1 MKEEINVITTKK
13 TPINNR
19 INFRTL
25 LIAIYL
31 TLYKKGYKTI
41 SLKQED
47 IKKYIKD
54 IEKIFDDYNI
64 NSEELFVR
72 TPVLE
77 TYDKYGDYLMQL
89 FLSSNIGYMNERYD
103 TITLECKDYFIQ
115 KRLAQMKEYNDII
128 NSCCEA
134 IIGEEYND
142 DPISESEK
150 SNQRIKR

>member
-134 IIGEEYND
+134 IIGEGYND
-142 DPISESEK
+142 APISE
-150 SNQRIKR
+150 NGRIKQIIKN

>member
-1 MKEEINVITTKK
+1 MKEEINLSITEK
-13 TPINNR
+13 TPINER

-41 SLKQED
+41 SLKQDD
-47 IKKYIKD
+47 IKEYIEKL
-54 IEKIFDDYNI
+54 EKIFDDYNI

-77 TYDKYGDYLMQL
+77 TYDKYGDYLIQL
-89 FLSSNIGYMNERYD
+89 FLSSNIGDMNGRYD
-103 TITLECKDYFIQ
+103 TIILDCKDYFIQ
-115 KRLAQMKEYNDII
+115 NRLAQMKEYNDII

-142 DPISESEK
+142 APISESEK

>member
-13 TPINNR
+13 TPINNS

-25 LIAIYL
+25 LFAIYL
-31 TLYKKGYKTI
+31 TLYRKGYKTI
-41 SLKQED
+41 SLKQDD
-47 IKKYIKD
+47 IKEYI
-54 IEKIFDDYNI
+54 ENLERIFDDYNI

-77 TYDKYGDYLMQL
+77 TYDKYGDYLIQL

-103 TITLECKDYFIQ
+103 TIILECKDYFI
-115 KRLAQMKEYNDII
+115 KKSLAQMKEYNDII

-150 SNQRIKR
+150 SNQKIKR

>member
-142 DPISESEK
+142 APISESEK
-150 SNQRIKR
+150 SNQKIKR

>member
-1 MKEEINVITTKK
+1 MKEEINLSITEK
-13 TPINNR
+13 TPINER

-25 LIAIYL
+25 LFAIYL
-31 TLYKKGYKTI
+31 TLYRKGYKTI
-41 SLKQED
+41 SLKQDD
-47 IKKYIKD
+47 IKEYIEKL
-54 IEKIFDDYNI
+54 EKIFDDYNI

-77 TYDKYGDYLMQL
+77 TYDKYGDYLIQL
-89 FLSSNIGYMNERYD
+89 FLSSNIGDMNRRYD
-103 TITLECKDYFIQ
+103 TIILECKDYFIQ
-115 KRLAQMKEYNDII
+115 KRLAQMTEYNDII

>member
-134 IIGEEYND
+134 IIGEGYND
-142 DPISESEK
+142 APISESEK
-150 SNQRIKR
+150 IKQIIKN

>member
-1 MKEEINVITTKK
+1 MKEETNLSITEK
-13 TPINNR
+13 TPINER

-25 LIAIYL
+25 LFAIYL

-41 SLKQED
+41 SLKQDD
-47 IKKYIKD
+47 IKEYIEKL
-54 IEKIFDDYNI
+54 EKIFDDYNI

-77 TYDKYGDYLMQL
+77 TYDKYGDYLIQL
-89 FLSSNIGYMNERYD
+89 FLSSNIGYMNGRYD
-103 TITLECKDYFIQ
+103 TIILECKDYFIQ
-115 KRLAQMKEYNDII
+115 KRLAQMKDYNDII

-150 SNQRIKR
+150 SNQKIKR

>member
-1 MKEEINVITTKK
+1 MKEKTNLSITEK
-13 TPINNR
+13 TPINER

-134 IIGEEYND
+134 IIGEGYND
-142 DPISESEK
+142 APISESEK
-150 SNQRIKR
+150 IKQIIKN